1 MLFLHDYFQQVIRI
15 DFSCRFT
22 DIQDKAMLGMKIIPR
37 VFVEEI
43 QNIDLSQ
50 IVGHFNFFQDDLP
63 IPEAFEAE
71 LLQWKVILF
80 TR

>member
-1 MLFLHDYFQQVIRI
+1 
-15 DFSCRFT
+15 
-22 DIQDKAMLGMKIIPR
+22 MLGMKIIPN

-50 IVGHFNFFQDDLP
+50 IVGHFNFFPNYLP

-71 LLQWKVILF
+71 FLQW
-80 TR
+80 R

>member
-1 MLFLHDYFQQVIRI
+1 
-15 DFSCRFT
+15 
-22 DIQDKAMLGMKIIPR
+22 MKIIPS

-43 QNIDLSQ
+43 QNTDLSQ
-50 IVGHFNFFQDDLP
+50 IVGHFNLFQDDLP

>member
-1 MLFLHDYFQQVIRI
+1 
-15 DFSCRFT
+15 
-22 DIQDKAMLGMKIIPR
+22 MLGMKIIPC

-43 QNIDLSQ
+43 QNIDLPQ

-71 LLQWKVILF
+71 LVQWKVILF

>member
-1 MLFLHDYFQQVIRI
+1 
-15 DFSCRFT
+15 
-22 DIQDKAMLGMKIIPR
+22 MLGMKIIPS

-80 TR
+80 TKWYWNATFYLKISINMWSFNHKLFL